1 MHKTS
6 FALGLAAA
14 AVIGG
19 AFVFTSKGIQA
30 QDVTSDL
37 APCSGGR
44 GGYEKRE
51 EMKTVMENGDFAAWK
66 ELAADRPVAANIDT
80 EEKFQKL
87 QQAHQ
92 YRMDGNEEA
101 AEAIRD
107 ELGLPE
113 HGPRGG
119 GPRDG
124 SGMGRNR

>member
-30 QDVTSDL
+30 QDVSSEM
-37 APCSGGR
+37 APCAGGR
-44 GGYEKRE
+44 GGYEHQE
-51 EMKTVMENGDFAAWK
+51 EMRTAMKNGDYSSWK
-66 ELAADRPVAANIDT
+66 EMVADRPVAANIDT

-92 YRMDGNEEA
+92 YRIDGNEEA
-101 AEAIRD
+101 AEAIRA

-113 HGPRGG
+113 RGSRG
-119 GPRDG
+119 FGPRDG

>member
-14 AVIGG
+14 FVVGG
-19 AFVFTSKGIQA
+19 AFVFASKGIQA
-30 QDVTSDL
+30 QDVASAV
-37 APCSGGR
+37 APCAGGR
-44 GGYEKRE
+44 GGFEQRE
-51 EMKTVMENGDFAAWK
+51 EVRTAMENGDFAKWQ
-66 ELAADRPVAANIDT
+66 ELVADRPVASDIDT

-87 QQAHQ
+87 QQVHQ

-101 AEAIRD
+101 ADAIRD
-107 ELGLPE
+107 ELGFPE